1 VIRPPLQAELLA
13 AMLAA
18 LSWPGRDAVR
28 ACLACGPEP
37 HAAQLATRSH
47 HAEQSMAIISRFQE
61 SRARWLL
68 RGGGVLVVAYLV
80 VVLGLM
86 WWWSYEPAQFD
97 VVKLARQRAS
107 EHGQSVVTGS
117 IVTSTLM
124 GSAETL
130 LDKRGG
136 YFSNDVFPPGLF
148 MDNVPNWEFGVLTAC
163 RDLARELRNKF
174 SRSQSQSEED
184 VDLKEADPLFS
195 SPNDRWL
202 LPSSEGQYRKAI
214 AHVGGYF
221 ERIGK
226 NDPNGA
232 QFYARADNLAD
243 YLDLVS
249 TRLGSLSQRLSAS
262 VGQLRLEGDA
272 PVDPGAQKNASGQQI
287 VKTPWTKIDDVFYE
301 SRGYTWALLEQLRAI
316 EVDFA
321 PILQRKNAVVSLKQV
336 IRELE
341 ESQKPVWSP
350 IILNGSPFGFFANHS
365 LVMANYVSRA
375 NAAIIDLKSLLDR
388 G

>member
-1 VIRPPLQAELLA
+1 MSIISRL
-13 AMLAA
+13 
-18 LSWPGRDAVR
+18 D
-28 ACLACGPEP
+28 EP
-37 HAAQLATRSH
+37 HARW
-47 HAEQSMAIISRFQE
+47 AI
-61 SRARWLL
+61 
-68 RGGGVLVVAYLV
+68 RGIGAIALVYVLGV
-80 VVLGLM
+80 VVLM

-97 VVKLARQRAS
+97 VVALAQKRAAA
-107 EHGQSVVTGS
+107 HQQQPVNGS

-124 GSAETL
+124 GCAEVL

-136 YFSNDVFPPGLF
+136 YFSNDLFPPGVL
-148 MDNVPNWEFGVLTAC
+148 MDNVPNWEFGVLTAT
-163 RDLARELRNKF
+163 RDLAREMRNKF

-184 VDLKEADPLFS
+184 ADLKEADPLFS

-214 AHVGGYF
+214 AHVDGYF
-221 ERIGK
+221 ARIGK

-243 YLDLVS
+243 YLDVVS

-272 PVDPGAQKNASGQQI
+272 PVDPGAPKNASGQQI

-301 SRGYTWALLEQLRAI
+301 SRGYTWALLEQLKAM

-321 PILQRKNAVVSLKQV
+321 PILQRKNATVSLKQV
-336 IRELE
+336 VRELE

-350 IILNGSPFGFFANHS
+350 LILNGSPFGFFANHS

-375 NAAIIDLKSLLDR
+375 NAALIDLKSLLDR

>member
-1 VIRPPLQAELLA
+1 
-13 AMLAA
+13 
-18 LSWPGRDAVR
+18 
-28 ACLACGPEP
+28 
-37 HAAQLATRSH
+37 
-47 HAEQSMAIISRFQE
+47 MAIISRFQE
-61 SRARWLL
+61 SRTRWIV
-68 RGGGVLVVAYLV
+68 RGVGALVALYVVIVLV
-80 VVLGLM
+80 LM
-86 WWWSYEPAQFD
+86 WWWSYEPEQFD
-97 VVKLARQRAS
+97 VVKLAQQRATA
-107 EHGQSVVTGS
+107 HQQSPVTGS
-117 IVTSTLM
+117 AVTSALM
-124 GSAETL
+124 GCGEIL

-136 YFSNDVFPPGLF
+136 YLSNDVLPPGVL
-148 MDNVPNWEFGVLTAC
+148 MDNVPNWEFGVLTAT
-163 RDLARELRNKF
+163 RDLAREMRNKF

-184 VDLKEADPLFS
+184 ADLKEADPLFS

-202 LPSSEGQYRKAI
+202 LPGSEGQYRKAI
-214 AHVGGYF
+214 GHVDGYF
-221 ERIGK
+221 VRIGK

-272 PVDPGAQKNASGQQI
+272 PVDPGAPKNAAGQQI
-287 VKTPWTKIDDVFYE
+287 VKTPWSKIDDIFYE
-301 SRGYTWALLEQLRAI
+301 SRGYTWALLEQLKAI
-316 EVDFA
+316 QVDFA
-321 PILQRKNAVVSLKQV
+321 PILQRKNAVVSLRQV

-350 IILNGSPFGFFANHS
+350 AILNGSPFGFFANHS

-375 NAAIIDLKSLLDR
+375 NAALIDLKTLLER

>member
-1 VIRPPLQAELLA
+1 
-13 AMLAA
+13 
-18 LSWPGRDAVR
+18 
-28 ACLACGPEP
+28 
-37 HAAQLATRSH
+37 
-47 HAEQSMAIISRFQE
+47 MAIISRFQE
-61 SRARWLL
+61 SRARWAL
-68 RGGGVLVVAYLV
+68 RGAAVLIALYAVI
-80 VVLGLM
+80 VLALM
-86 WWWSYEPAQFD
+86 WWWSYEPEQFD
-97 VVKLARQRAS
+97 VVKVAQQRAS
-107 EHGQSVVTGS
+107 SHQQSVVVGS
-117 IVTSTLM
+117 AVTSTLM
-124 GSAETL
+124 GCAETL

-136 YFSNDVFPPGLF
+136 YLSNDLFPPGVL
-148 MDNVPNWEFGVLTAC
+148 MDNVPNWEFGVLTAT

-214 AHVGGYF
+214 AHVDGYF
-221 ERIGK
+221 VRIGK

-243 YLDLVS
+243 YLDVVS

-272 PVDPGAQKNASGQQI
+272 PVDPGAPKNASGQQI
-287 VKTPWTKIDDVFYE
+287 VKTPWTKIDDIFYE
-301 SRGYTWALLEQLRAI
+301 SRGYSWALLEQLKAI
-316 EVDFA
+316 QVDFA

-350 IILNGSPFGFFANHS
+350 VILNGSPFGFFANHS

-375 NAAIIDLKSLLDR
+375 NAALIDLKSLLDR

>member
-1 VIRPPLQAELLA
+1 VLL
-13 AMLAA
+13 
-18 LSWPGRDAVR
+18 
-28 ACLACGPEP
+28 
-37 HAAQLATRSH
+37 
-47 HAEQSMAIISRFQE
+47 
-61 SRARWLL
+61 
-68 RGGGVLVVAYLV
+68 GVYVVA
-80 VVLGLM
+80 VLALM

-97 VVKLARQRAS
+97 VVKQARQRAAA
-107 EHGQSVVTGS
+107 HGQQVVTGS
-117 IVTSTLM
+117 VVTSTLM
-124 GSAETL
+124 GCAETL

-136 YFSNDVFPPGLF
+136 YLSNDKLPPGVL
-148 MDNVPNWEFGVLTAC
+148 MDNVPNWEFGVLTAT

-214 AHVGGYF
+214 AHVDGYL
-221 ERIGK
+221 ERLGK

-249 TRLGSLSQRLSAS
+249 NRLGSLSQRLSAS
-262 VGQLRLEGDA
+262 VGQLRLQGDA
-272 PVDPGAQKNASGQQI
+272 PVNGDQPAPAKGKQI
-287 VKTPWTKIDDVFYE
+287 VKTPWSKVDDVFYE
-301 SRGYTWALLEQLRAI
+301 SRGYTWALLEQLKAVQ
-316 EVDFA
+316 VDFA
-321 PILQRKNAVVSLKQV
+321 PILARKNATVSLEQV

-341 ESQKPVWSP
+341 ESQKPVHSP
-350 IILNGSPFGFFANHS
+350 IILNGNPFGFFANHS

-375 NAAIIDLKSLLDR
+375 NAAVIDLKNLLNR

>member
-1 VIRPPLQAELLA
+1 
-13 AMLAA
+13 
-18 LSWPGRDAVR
+18 
-28 ACLACGPEP
+28 
-37 HAAQLATRSH
+37 
-47 HAEQSMAIISRFQE
+47 MADNPIF
-61 SRARWLL
+61 RARRASWLA
-68 RGGGVLVVAYLV
+68 RGIGTLIAVYVAIVLA
-80 VVLGLM
+80 LM

-97 VVKLARQRAS
+97 VVAFAKQRATA
-107 EHGQSVVTGS
+107 HQQQVVTGG
-117 IVTSTLM
+117 IVTSTLI
-124 GSAETL
+124 GGGEIL

-136 YFSNDVFPPGLF
+136 YLSNDKFPPGVL
-148 MDNVPNWEFGVLTAC
+148 MDNVPNWEFGVLTAT
-163 RDLARELRNKF
+163 RDLAREMRNKF

-214 AHVGGYF
+214 EHVEGYLV
-221 ERIGK
+221 RLGK

-262 VGQLRLEGDA
+262 VGQIQLQGDA
-272 PVDPGAQKNASGQQI
+272 PVDPNAPAAAPKTQQV
-287 VKTPWTKIDDVFYE
+287 VKTPWNKIDDVFYE
-301 SRGYTWALLEQLRAI
+301 SRGYTWALLEQLKAVEI
-316 EVDFA
+316 DFG
-321 PILQRKNAVVSLKQV
+321 PTLERKNAMVSLKQV

-341 ESQKPVWSP
+341 ESQKPVMSP
-350 IILNGSPFGFFANHS
+350 MILNGSPFGFFANHS

-375 NAAIIDLKSLLDR
+375 NAAIIDLKNLLNR

>member
-1 VIRPPLQAELLA
+1 
-13 AMLAA
+13 
-18 LSWPGRDAVR
+18 
-28 ACLACGPEP
+28 
-37 HAAQLATRSH
+37 
-47 HAEQSMAIISRFQE
+47 MAIISRFTE
-61 SRARWLL
+61 SRARWIV
-68 RGGGVLVVAYLV
+68 RGVGALVGLYLI
-80 VVLGLM
+80 VVLALM
-86 WWWSYEPAQFD
+86 WWWSYEPAAFD
-97 VVKLARQRAS
+97 VVKLAQQRAAS
-107 EHGQSVVTGS
+107 HQQTPVTGS
-117 IVTSTLM
+117 VVASTLM
-124 GSAETL
+124 GCAETL

-136 YFSNDVFPPGLF
+136 YVSNDLFPPGLF
-148 MDNVPNWEFGVLTAC
+148 MDNVPNWEFGVLTAT
-163 RDLARELRNKF
+163 RDMARELRNKF
-174 SRSQSQSEED
+174 ARSQSQSEED

-214 AHVGGYF
+214 ANVDGYF
-221 ERIGK
+221 VRIGK

-272 PVDPGAQKNASGQQI
+272 PVDPAAPKNASGQQI

-301 SRGYTWALLEQLRAI
+301 SRGYTWALLEQLQAI
-316 EVDFA
+316 QVDFA
-321 PILQRKNAVVSLKQV
+321 PILQRKNAVVGLKQV
-336 IRELE
+336 VRELE
-341 ESQKPVWSP
+341 EAQKPVWSP
-350 IILNGSPFGFFANHS
+350 VILNGSPFGFFANHS